1 MKANNKNQKK
11 SNKKQKL
18 FKVIANDSYKHSY
31 WSANIDNT
39 FTIFKSIDAIFYLIY
54 SKINSIIN
62 YDILHYKK
70 ISEIKN
76 AHNSQITNLRHCS
89 DSINKRDLL
98 LSISKDDNILK
109 IWNITNYECILNLK
123 NVNTKG
129 VLYSAC
135 FLKDSK
141 KINILS
147 SNYNSNGIPEPIKLF
162 DLSGKKIMEIKDK
175 YNKNDNTYF
184 IDTFYS
190 KKKVPHTYIIAANC
204 GYVKSYNFKNGKIY
218 RIYKDKKSDDNE
230 NGHRFITIETINNKV
245 QLIESISGNINIW
258 DFHKGEKINVISC
271 FKEPINDIILLNDNQ
286 LLVGALK
293 SIKVVDLKKRIV
305 INNLIK
311 DNKYQEEVCV
321 MEKFEHPLNS
331 ECLVFQDTGGN
342 TIIMEI

>member
-1 MKANNKNQKK
+1 MKGNNKNKKK

-18 FKVIANDSYKHSY
+18 FKVLANDSYGNSY
-31 WSANIDNT
+31 FFAELDNT
-39 FTIFKSIDAIFYLIY
+39 FIIFKSINDIFYLIY

-62 YDILHYKK
+62 YDILNYKN

-76 AHNSQITNLRHCS
+76 AHNAQITNFRHCS

-109 IWNITNYECILNLK
+109 IWKINNFECILNLN

-129 VLYSAC
+129 ALYSAC

-147 SNYNSNGIPEPIKLF
+147 SNYNSNGNPEPIKLF

-175 YNKNDNTYF
+175 YNKNDNTY
-184 IDTFYS
+184 IIETYYS
-190 KKKVPHTYIIAANC
+190 KKKSSITYIITANF

-218 RIYKDKKSDDNE
+218 RIYKDKKGQDNG
-230 NGHRFITIETINNKV
+230 NRYITIETINNMV
-245 QLIESISGNINIW
+245 QLIESICGDINIW

-271 FKEPINDIILLNDNQ
+271 FKDPINDIILLNDNQ
-286 LLVGALK
+286 LLVGAVK

-311 DNKYQEEVCV
+311 DNKYKEEVCV
-321 MEKFEHPLNS
+321 MEKFVHPLNI
-331 ECLVFQDTGGN
+331 EFLVFQDTGKN
-342 TIIMEI
+342 IFIMEI